1 MFESN
6 SSKALASLVKIAQK
20 EGLAEKA
27 QAEFDAL
34 EEKLQYDLKNDLDVF
49 RSDLERLISMEIVLR
64 YYYQRG
70 AVAQNMKTDKFLVEA
85 VNLLDDSK
93 RYASILSAPAK

>member
-1 MFESN
+1 
-6 SSKALASLVKIAQK
+6 
-20 EGLAEKA
+20 
-27 QAEFDAL
+27 
-34 EEKLQYDLKNDLDVF
+34 
-49 RSDLERLISMEIVLR
+49 MEIVLR

-85 VNLLDDSK
+85 VNLLDDSM